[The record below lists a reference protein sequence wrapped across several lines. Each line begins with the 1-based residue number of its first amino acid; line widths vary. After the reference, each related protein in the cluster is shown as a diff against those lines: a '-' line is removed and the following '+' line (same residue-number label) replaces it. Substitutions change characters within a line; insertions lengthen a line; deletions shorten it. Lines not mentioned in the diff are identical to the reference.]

1 MPKERMR
8 QLEGHHLAALTSSNR
23 GGINCSSLI
32 VHDGTVDKRNRKRLV
47 ANREKSHL
55 LKTIREF
62 CA

>member
-1 MPKERMR
+1 MPREEMS

-32 VHDGTVDKRNRKRLV
+32 LHGGTVDKRNRKLLD
-47 ANREKSHL
+47 ANLEKSHL